1 MEAGDIASVQQDRVN
16 IMRLRSSLDLCSEE
30 LPILLELGQVGD
42 LIKQDYNF
50 PYHVPSLI
58 SLATASSSQM
68 PETIG
73 YCLLQVGDAWL
84 KKKKFWCSFAIK
96 FLGSYSETFSSNC
109 KSKNKFAGLSY
120 YV

>member
-1 MEAGDIASVQQDRVN
+1 MFETQTMEAGDIASVQQDRVN
-16 IMRLRSSLDLCSEE
+16 IMRLRSTLDLCSEE

-73 YCLLQVGDAWL
+73 YCLLQVGDAWV
-84 KKKKFWCSFAIK
+84 KIAF
-96 FLGSYSETFSSNC
+96 FL
-109 KSKNKFAGLSY
+109 
-120 YV
+120 V

>member
-1 MEAGDIASVQQDRVN
+1 MSYFRANDFIRNLDLMFETQTMEAGDIASVQQDRVN

-73 YCLLQVGDAWL
+73 YCLLQVGDAWV
-84 KKKKFWCSFAIK
+84 KIAF
-96 FLGSYSETFSSNC
+96 FL
-109 KSKNKFAGLSY
+109 
-120 YV
+120 V

>member
-73 YCLLQVGDAWL
+73 YCLLQVSNAWR
-84 KKKKFWCSFAIK
+84 KFFLWCSFDIN
-96 FLGSYSETFSSNC
+96 FLGSYSETFLVTV
-109 KSKNKFAGLSY
+109 KVNKVHRTFLY
-120 YV
+120 YE

>member
-1 MEAGDIASVQQDRVN
+1 MSYFRATDFIRNLDLMFETQTMEAGDIASIQQDRVN

-73 YCLLQVGDAWL
+73 YCLLQVGKNCFFSGVAL
-84 KKKKFWCSFAIK
+84 TS
-96 FLGSYSETFSSNC
+96 TF
-109 KSKNKFAGLSY
+109 
-120 YV
+120 

>member
-1 MEAGDIASVQQDRVN
+1 MFETQTMEAGDIASVQQDRVN

-73 YCLLQVGDAWL
+73 YCLLQVGDAWWG
-84 KKKKFWCSFAIK
+84 KKISGEALTSTFQVLIQKHFW
-96 FLGSYSETFSSNC
+96 
-109 KSKNKFAGLSY
+109 
-120 YV
+120 